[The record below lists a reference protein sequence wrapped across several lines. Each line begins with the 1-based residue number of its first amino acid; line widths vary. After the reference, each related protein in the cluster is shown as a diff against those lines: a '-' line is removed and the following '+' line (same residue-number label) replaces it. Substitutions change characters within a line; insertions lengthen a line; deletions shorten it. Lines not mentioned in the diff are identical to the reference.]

1 MAKSI
6 ATQGI
11 TEGDLRQKRPPRV
24 ALKRCHQKWR
34 DLFFGVLKALEERDP
49 KLVVGLMEEF
59 KRVGLADEFTFKPDL
74 FDLNP
79 SDEILER
86 VKRLRETIKIAS
98 LKGKTR
104 RRIDPGYAILT
115 YHLVL
120 GAIHDLP
127 RKGFASPRNLEGG
140 SKKNFMQRYKD
151 LKERLPKI
159 GIEGYRPPDG
169 LIYKW
174 SRLTNKQIAVNI
186 AARLLGLETS
196 TLKKLLSQAR
206 KKWPWIWKKFP
217 AR

>member
-1 MAKSI
+1 
-6 ATQGI
+6 
-11 TEGDLRQKRPPRV
+11 
-24 ALKRCHQKWR
+24 
-34 DLFFGVLKALEERDP
+34 VLDALEKRDS
-49 KLVVGLMEEF
+49 KLVVGIREAL
-59 KRVGLADEFTFKPDL
+59 KRVGLADDSNFTPKL

-86 VKRLRETIKIAS
+86 VKRFRATAKIPS

-169 LIYKW
+169 LMHKW

-186 AARLLGLETS
+186 AARLVGLETS

-206 KKWPWIWKKFP
+206 KKWPRIWKKFP